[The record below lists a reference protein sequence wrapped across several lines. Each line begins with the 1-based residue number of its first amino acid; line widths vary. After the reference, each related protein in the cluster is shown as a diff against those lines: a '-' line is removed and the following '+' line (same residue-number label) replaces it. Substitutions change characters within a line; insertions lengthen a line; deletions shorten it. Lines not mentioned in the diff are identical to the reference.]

1 MKKLLTLLII
11 GLLIIPAVASA
22 NIFTF
27 RYGYFVP
34 RFSGG
39 PDSLWNI
46 EFENMTLKKGDYQG
60 GIIGLEYEYFL
71 NRNLS
76 LVFSLDLYSRN
87 KAGFYK
93 EWGMFVVNDQYFAF
107 PVRYY
112 PDGDMI
118 IHSFEVSQTPIQVS
132 LKVTPLGR
140 RVRFV
145 PYFGGGA
152 GIYFW
157 SVRLHGD
164 MVDFSD
170 PWIYTDPDLGEVT
183 VYPVNYVISDES
195 NRISV
200 GYNAF
205 AGVMIPIGNRLTL
218 DLSARYLFLK
228 ENFRDAFAGFE
239 KFDLSGYVL
248 SIGLNYWF

>member
-1 MKKLLTLLII
+1 MKKFFALVIISLLLV
-11 GLLIIPAVASA
+11 PVVASA
-22 NIFTF
+22 NILTF
-27 RYGYFVP
+27 RYGYLVP

-46 EFENMTLKKGDYQG
+46 EFENMSLKKADYQSG
-60 GIIGLEYEYFL
+60 MLGLAYEYFL

-76 LVFSLDLYSRN
+76 LVFSLDFYSRN
-87 KAGFYK
+87 KGGFYK
-93 EWGMFVVNDQYFAF
+93 DWTMFNYSDYDFAF
-107 PVRYY
+107 PAQNYSN
-112 PDGDMI
+112 GELI

-140 RVRFV
+140 RVRVV
-145 PYFGGGA
+145 PYFGGGL

-157 SVRLHGD
+157 TVRIHGN

-170 PWIYTDPDLGEVT
+170 PWIYDDPDLGQVT
-183 VYPVNYVISDES
+183 VYPVNYTLAEEN
-195 NRISV
+195 NRLSL

-205 AGVMIPIGNRLTL
+205 GGVMIPIGNRITL
-218 DLSARYLFLK
+218 DLGVRYQFFK
-228 ENFRDAFAGFE
+228 ATFRDAFEGFE

-248 SIGLNYWF
+248 TVGFNYWF